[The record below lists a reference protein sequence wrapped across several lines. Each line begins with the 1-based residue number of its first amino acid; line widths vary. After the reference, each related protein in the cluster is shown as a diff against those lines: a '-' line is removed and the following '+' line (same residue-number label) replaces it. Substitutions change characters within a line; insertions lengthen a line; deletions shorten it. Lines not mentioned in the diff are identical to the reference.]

1 MKTANLT
8 KMAILSLGV
17 IPLTTSCKNETA
29 GQSTDE
35 ATTTVTDSTATD
47 TASGGTTTTTRVNDL
62 QGSEAGN

>member
-17 IPLTTSCKNETA
+17 IALTTSCKNETA

-47 TASGGTTTTTRVNDL
+47 TASVGTTTTTRVNDL